1 MTTSSPGTGREL
13 RTLVTAQG
21 TVEMSLE
28 EVPVPEPAP
37 DEVIVRVEA
46 APINPSDLG
55 LLFAGAD
62 MATAAPSGPPGH
74 PVLTATLSRRDARPG
89 PEGRSARQAG
99 HRPAACRHGGDRST
113 ASGPAA
119 GASAAAYPASPADS
133 AAAALGAAGPAR
145 RAPPVRIIKR
155 TLKEIQ
161 YRPHLLDSCLA
172 ATGLEI
178 EPW

>member
-28 EVPVPEPAP
+28 EVPVPEPVP

-46 APINPSDLG
+46 APINPSALG

-74 PVLTATLSRRDARPG
+74 PVLTATLS
-89 PEGRSARQAG
+89 
-99 HRPAACRHGGDRST
+99 PAAMRALAPRAGKPL
-113 ASGPAA
+113 PAGNEGA
-119 GASAAAYPASPADS
+119 GTP
-133 AAAALGAAGPAR
+133 
-145 RAPPVRIIKR
+145 
-155 TLKEIQ
+155 
-161 YRPHLLDSCLA
+161 
-172 ATGLEI
+172 
-178 EPW
+178 